1 MLPFLQEK
9 KKSIADV
16 IVNERRPDEPIE
28 KSTHSDGMLAA
39 AQDLISAVH
48 AKDHKAVA
56 DALQAAHEMAQE
68 YTPEMP
74 DEQGEV

>member
-1 MLPFLQEK
+1 MLPFLADK

-16 IVNERRPDEPIE
+16 LTAERAPDEPKE

-56 DALQAAHEMAQE
+56 DALQAAHEMAAE
-68 YTPEMP
+68 YKPEMP
-74 DEQGEV
+74 DEDGEI